1 MKIIQSVENQIRNG
15 DCFELIDGENLEF
28 KSLLIKEFVRKVSKN
43 DKVIVV
49 CVIGPQSSGKS
60 TLLNFAFGTQFF
72 TSTGRCTKGIYFT
85 LQKFPDDRGKV
96 KWMRILDTEGL

>member
-1 MKIIQSVENQIRNG
+1 LSQGSSKNKTIDCILKQIKNG

-28 KSLLIKEFVRKVSKN
+28 KGLLIKEIVKVSKN

-85 LQKFPDDRGKV
+85 L
-96 KWMRILDTEGL
+96 